1 METNEITKEVWIRAG
16 VSVEM
21 KFLERIWVT
30 MEDLGQLAFG
40 LDQDTLSIAMRRKSE
55 RKHKVAGW

>member
-21 KFLERIWVT
+21 KFLGRIWAT
-30 MEDLGQLAFG
+30 MEVLGQLAFG
-40 LDQDTLSIAMRRKSE
+40 LDQDTLSIAMRRM
-55 RKHKVAGW
+55 